1 MNLFQKIF
9 KLKTSLYLFKV
20 WILKGKFTDDYFI
33 FFFINNR
40 DGAVIIFFKNVPV
53 KKEERIENKVLKMYH
68 WSDIG
73 QYSFFIKQLPK
84 KYFH

>member
-1 MNLFQKIF
+1 MPQKKPFLLTESGYYYYVPINIMSLFLRKLE
-9 KLKTSLYLFKV
+9 LKTNLYLFKV

-53 KKEERIENKVLKMYH
+53 KKRKLK
-68 WSDIG
+68 I
-73 QYSFFIKQLPK
+73 
-84 KYFH
+84 